1 MTNIVCT
8 LKSKHRA
15 SGTQKARCTWTLSG
29 PQEAI
34 DKVVEHQGQ
43 YLPNQGKPVNGQ
55 VLITGPY
62 TFSAIGTQVELI
74 YAEDLDRYYPDS
86 GESKANI
93 LDLEEVNSSAMSDSA
108 KAMLE
113 TEIISNSSFSRAQN
127 RVSRFSAPQVA
138 PAAPASANA
147 EDASLDQPL
156 EETSKGKAKANK

>member
-8 LKSKHRA
+8 LKSKHRS
-15 SGTQKARCTWTLSG
+15 SGSQKARCTWTLSG
-29 PQEAI
+29 PQSEI
-34 DKVVEHQGQ
+34 DKVIEHQGQ

-62 TFSAIGTQVELI
+62 TLSAIGSQVELI
-74 YAEDLDRYYPDS
+74 YAEALDRYYPDS

-127 RVSRFSAPQVA
+127 RVQRFSAPQVA
-138 PAAPASANA
+138 PAAPAVANA
-147 EDASLDQPL
+147 EEASLDQPL
-156 EETSKGKAKANK
+156 EETPKAKAKK